1 MDSFIKEI
9 SMKKIIGSLIIAV
22 LATMATPAIAGGRHD
37 YRWGVDSNR
46 HSPYHHVNRHHH
58 HRHGTVIIHRDNW
71 VGPLIGGVILGAVI
85 ADAKDRDREER
96 VVIERTQPVQVCT
109 DWKEVM
115 TDDGR
120 IYKERICR

>member
-1 MDSFIKEI
+1 M
-9 SMKKIIGSLIIAV
+9 
-22 LATMATPAIAGGRHD
+22 
-37 YRWGVDSNR
+37 
-46 HSPYHHVNRHHH
+46 
-58 HRHGTVIIHRDNW
+58 IIHRDNW

-120 IYKERICR
+120 IYKERICRN